1 MGRTTRAP
9 VALRSAFLFGAAAA
23 MPENGRL
30 ELKMSGAMRMMGCRL
45 LLLLALAAPGAA
57 YAQRMDPVYVEDRLN
72 QLQQSITMLTGQ
84 IEQLQYRNQQLQQQ
98 MEKMQADYEYRLDQL
113 EGKGGKGGPR
123 PSPSGPSPGGPQTS
137 FAPPP
142 AGPAPG
148 PTNGANGGDQLY
160 HDAFK
165 KLQDGDYAGAEK
177 GFRAFLAANPR
188 HPLAGNAQ
196 YWLGETY
203 YARRDYPSAMTAFAE
218 GYKSYK
224 ASAKGPDNLLK
235 LGVTLAQ
242 MGRKQDACAMFA
254 KFSQD
259 YPRATD
265 LQRRRVD
272 QERQKN
278 GCG

>member
-1 MGRTTRAP
+1 
-9 VALRSAFLFGAAAA
+9 
-23 MPENGRL
+23 
-30 ELKMSGAMRMMGCRL
+30 MMGCRL
-45 LLLLALAAPGAA
+45 LLLLALAAPGVAH
-57 YAQRMDPVYVEDRLN
+57 AQRSDPVYVEDRLN

-123 PSPSGPSPGGPQTS
+123 PPSPGGPQAS
-137 FAPPP
+137 LAPPP
-142 AGPAPG
+142 GPAPTPGPIPG
-148 PTNGANGGDQLY
+148 PTGGPNGGANGEQLY

-177 GFRAFLAANPR
+177 GFKAFLASNPR
-188 HPLAGNAQ
+188 NPLAGNAQ

-218 GYKSYK
+218 GYKTYK

-242 MGRKQDACAMFA
+242 MGRKQDACAVFA

-259 YPRATD
+259 YPKATD